1 MQIGTTRVVLRDR
14 TITESC
20 DLGLRFLVSH
30 LRAYAIVGLFVLVP
44 AYVFS
49 GLFMRI
55 AGPVWGWTLTVLI
68 AITANVPFTMLAARL
83 MFSESVGS
91 STILTSSL
99 RALPVYVVANVARIL
114 ILGLSLL
121 FGGIGLI
128 WTGPATFFLPEAL
141 LLERDGIVSAFRRAG
156 ALSSSE
162 FAEAFFGAILL
173 GLATLI
179 APAISDVAGRAFI
192 ESLFDSA
199 PPEPL
204 WESGGGWLSLAGF
217 WLFVPVVST
226 IRFFIYI
233 NVRTRIEAW
242 DVQTRFTSLAETI
255 ARSGVRS

>member
-1 MQIGTTRVVLRDR
+1 VQIGTTRVVLRDR

-44 AYVFS
+44 AYVVS
-49 GLFMRI
+49 GAFMRE
-55 AGPVWGWTLTVLI
+55 AGPTWGWTLAVLI

-83 MFSESVGS
+83 MFADNVRS
-91 STILTSSL
+91 SAILTSSL
-99 RALPVYVVANVARIL
+99 RALPVYVLADVTRLL

-141 LLERDGIVSAFRRAG
+141 LLERDGIIRAFRRAG

-173 GLATLI
+173 GVGTLV
-179 APAISDVAGRAFI
+179 APVITDIGGRAFI
-192 ESLFDSA
+192 EALFDAA

-217 WLFVPVVST
+217 WLFVPVMST

-242 DVQTRFTSLAETI
+242 DVQTRFTAIAEI
-255 ARSGVRS
+255 VAKSGVRS